1 MRKSGLVSIAV
12 NLFGPYDIFPL
23 ITGIFCEDIVSV
35 YTGPLDNILID
46 IESELVSVNLCNAD
60 LDRILHRI
68 IKSIKHINKSQE
80 SHTVHMLNLTG
91 VRS

>member
-12 NLFGPYDIFPL
+12 NLFGPHDIFPL
-23 ITGIFCEDIVSV
+23 ITGISCEDIVSV
-35 YTGPLDNILID
+35 YAGPLDNIRID
-46 IESELVSVNLCNAD
+46 NESELVSVNLCDAD

-68 IKSIKHINKSQE
+68 IKNIKHIDKSQE
-80 SHTVHMLNLTG
+80 SNTVHMLNLAG